1 MEHGILS
8 SFSFAEIRDQ
18 HGSAV
23 EGREVVRSRKCKAFA
38 HNLSLHDTC
47 HIVMFPDTG
56 NICRRKKKTTY
67 GFLMY
72 AASPPRHWS
81 LHAHIYA
88 HTHTHQ
94 KQTVSKSTFFSTQ
107 LKINHILGAFCC

>member
-1 MEHGILS
+1 MERVILS

-56 NICRRKKKTTY
+56 NVCRREKKPRT
-67 GFLMY
+67 
-72 AASPPRHWS
+72 AS
-81 LHAHIYA
+81 
-88 HTHTHQ
+88 
-94 KQTVSKSTFFSTQ
+94 
-107 LKINHILGAFCC
+107 